1 MHPMDVATAA
11 PTSVLLVE
19 DDPDFALLVGEGLR
33 DAWRGELEVN
43 EVTRLG
49 DALDHLAEHGTD
61 CMVLDLSL
69 PDAVGLDAVAR
80 VVEAAPTLPV
90 VVLTG
95 REGEEG
101 LGARAVRLGA
111 QDYLVKGRG
120 GDDLLARTIRYAIER
135 KRGELERSALEA
147 RYAQQS
153 FVAET
158 LQADL
163 VPVLPA
169 VSGYSLGARY
179 EPSGWLGQVGG
190 DWYDVLALEDGRVA
204 AVVGDVVGHGV
215 EAAAM
220 MGQVATATRAY
231 ALEDPDPAQVL
242 NKLNR
247 LVVHFAP
254 ERMTTLVYA
263 LLDPEAGTVGIAS
276 AGHPPA
282 LMIRAGG
289 SPELIPDGRSTPL
302 GFRDMTVEPAHLDF
316 NSGDHL
322 VLYTDGLIERRDE
335 DLQDGLGRLTA
346 AGQAASHE
354 RPEDLTDSLVDGLS
368 PESDREDDVAVL
380 AVRAD

>member
-33 DAWRGELEVN
+33 DAWRGELEVH

-49 DALDHLAEHGTD
+49 DALDHLAEHGAD

-69 PDAVGLDAVAR
+69 PDAAGLDAVAR

-95 REGEEG
+95 REGEEE

-111 QDYLVKGRG
+111 QDYLIKGRG

-163 VPVLPA
+163 VPELPGRRRA
-169 VSGYSLGARY
+169 SRSAPATSPAAGWARWAATGTTCS
-179 EPSGWLGQVGG
+179 P
-190 DWYDVLALEDGRVA
+190 LEDGRVA

-231 ALEDPDPAQVL
+231 ALEDPDPAPVL

-254 ERMTTLVYA
+254 DRMTTLVYA
-263 LLDPEAGTVGIAS
+263 LLDPEAGTALHGQRR
-276 AGHPPA
+276 PPA
-282 LMIRAGG
+282 GADDPRAAA
-289 SPELIPDGRSTPL
+289 SPELIRERPLHPAGLQGHGPSSPPSWTSTPATTWCSTPT
-302 GFRDMTVEPAHLDF
+302 G
-316 NSGDHL
+316 
-322 VLYTDGLIERRDE
+322 
-335 DLQDGLGRLTA
+335 
-346 AGQAASHE
+346 
-354 RPEDLTDSLVDGLS
+354 
-368 PESDREDDVAVL
+368 
-380 AVRAD
+380 

>member
-19 DDPDFALLVGEGLR
+19 DDRDFALLVGEGLR
-33 DAWRGELEVN
+33 DAWRGELAVHEVS
-43 EVTRLG
+43 RLG
-49 DALDHLAEHGTD
+49 DALDRLAEHGAD

-69 PDAVGLDAVAR
+69 PDAAGLDAVAR

-120 GDDLLARTIRYAIER
+120 SDDLLARTIRYAIER

-163 VPVLPA
+163 VPELPV
-169 VSGYSLGARY
+169 VSGFSLGARY

-190 DWYDVLALEDGRVA
+190 DWYDVLAFDDGRVA
-204 AVVGDVVGHGV
+204 AIVGDVVGHGV

-231 ALEDPDPAQVL
+231 ALEDPDPARVL
-242 NKLNR
+242 DKLNR

-254 ERMTTLVYA
+254 DRMTTLVYA
-263 LLDPEAGTVGIAS
+263 LLDPEAGTVV
-276 AGHPPA
+276 HCQRRPPA
-282 LMIRAGG
+282 
-289 SPELIPDGRSTPL
+289 
-302 GFRDMTVEPAHLDF
+302 
-316 NSGDHL
+316 GD
-322 VLYTDGLIERRDE
+322 DDPR
-335 DLQDGLGRLTA
+335 GRL
-346 AGQAASHE
+346 
-354 RPEDLTDSLVDGLS
+354 P
-368 PESDREDDVAVL
+368 
-380 AVRAD
+380 RADPGRPLDPAGLQGHDRPPRRVGLQRRRPPGPLHGRADRAA